1 MHAKSISIV
10 SLYLLCLSIANS
22 QEELLN
28 LPIGDPARAD
38 RETSVRVDAITD
50 TSRDELILP
59 QTLTAQIRGNRVVLV
74 GEEHTGHEFHAV
86 QLRVLELLHAANVE
100 LAVGLEMFP
109 VDRQAA
115 LDAWI
120 GGDLDE
126 QAFIDTAD
134 WYRVWG
140 YHWGYYREIF
150 LFAREHAIPMIA
162 LREPVDEHAGSAAE
176 ELPVA
181 PASEDHM
188 ALVQAFFETDS
199 PVHGG
204 LSPEQLDALVAAQSA
219 RDAAMASQIAA
230 ALREYP
236 NRTVVVLAG
245 TGHVLYEL
253 GIVRQL
259 PETDRRSAVSILPV
273 EVEDAE
279 TFVRASVGD
288 YVWGIPELP
297 YPRFPELGVITMQVD
312 DGLQVIYVESD
323 SPAGEAGVETGDVLT
338 ALNGNALTEKRD
350 LGQAVAA
357 AAWGDAAAITL
368 KRDGAAQQL
377 TVLFRR

>member
-1 MHAKSISIV
+1 MTARP
-10 SLYLLCLSIANS
+10 YLSI
-22 QEELLN
+22 LLWMICASSASAQTDV
-28 LPIGDPARAD
+28 LSLAIGDPARSE
-38 RETSVRVDAITD
+38 REVGVRLDTILDTATD
-50 TSRDELILP
+50 EIISP
-59 QTLTAQIRGNRVVLV
+59 QGLVEQLSGNRVVLI
-74 GEEHTGHEFHAV
+74 GEEHTGDEFHTV
-86 QLRVLELLHAANVE
+86 QLRVLELLHAANAE

-109 VDRQAA
+109 VDHQAV

-120 GGDLDE
+120 GGGLDE

-162 LREPVDEHAGSAAE
+162 LREPVDENAGSAAE

-181 PASEDHM
+181 PESEDHM

-219 RDAAMASQIAA
+219 RDAAMASQVTT
-230 ALREYP
+230 ALREHP
-236 NRTVVVLAG
+236 SRTLVVLAG

-259 PETDRRSAVSILPV
+259 PESDRRTAVSILPV

-279 TFVRASVGD
+279 TIVRASVGD

-312 DGLQVIYVESD
+312 DGLRVIYVESD

-338 ALNGNALTEKRD
+338 ALNGNPLTEKRD
-350 LGQAVAA
+350 LGQAVAG

-368 KRDGAAQQL
+368 MRDGAAQQL

>member
-1 MHAKSISIV
+1 MTARPYFSILLWIICASSAFAQTDV
-10 SLYLLCLSIANS
+10 LSLA
-22 QEELLN
+22 
-28 LPIGDPARAD
+28 IGDPARSE
-38 RETSVRVDAITD
+38 REVSVRLDTILNTVTD
-50 TSRDELILP
+50 EIIS
-59 QTLTAQIRGNRVVLV
+59 AQALVEQLSGSRVVLI
-74 GEEHTGHEFHAV
+74 GEEHTGHEFHSV
-86 QLRVLELLHAANVE
+86 QLRVLELLHATNVE

-368 KRDGAAQQL
+368 MRDGAAQQL